1 MEKNKLSEFLIEK
14 GLFIT
19 AIFSIIVILLII
31 SFILI
36 EGLPAFN
43 SYGFFN
49 FLFGMD
55 WAPNDGQFGVFNMII
70 GSIYVTLLSL
80 LMAVPLSLLCA
91 IFMAEVAPNNVRR
104 ILKPVIE
111 TLSGIPSVV
120 YGFFGLIVLVP
131 LVRSYFGGTGFSL
144 FTASLILTV
153 MVLPTII
160 TISQDS
166 LRAVP
171 QEYREASFGLGA
183 TNWQTIRHI
192 IFPAALPG
200 IITAIILGMGR
211 AVGETLAVIMVAGNV
226 VQIPGSIFDPVRP
239 LTANIALEMGYATGL
254 HYNALFGTAI
264 VLFLIIMVLLLV
276 ANYIKYK
283 YKVDVGGG
291 YLWV

>member
-55 WAPNDGQFGVFNMII
+55 WAPGDGEFGVFNMII

-91 IFMAEVAPNNVRR
+91 IFMAEIAPNSIRK

-171 QEYREASFGLGA
+171 HEYREASFGLGA

-192 IFPAALPG
+192 VFPAALPG

-211 AVGETLAVIMVAGNV
+211 AIGETLAVIMVAGNV

-264 VLFLIIMVLLLV
+264 VLFLIIMVLLVV
-276 ANYIKYK
+276 ANYIQYK

-291 YLWV
+291 YL

>member
-1 MEKNKLSEFLIEK
+1 MEKNRLSEFLIEK

-19 AIFSIIVILLII
+19 AIFSIVIILLII
-31 SFILI
+31 LFILS
-36 EGLPAFN
+36 EGLPAFED
-43 SYGFFN
+43 YGFFN
-49 FLFGMD
+49 FLFGMT
-55 WAPNDGQFGVFNMII
+55 WAPSDGQFGVFAMII

-91 IFMAEVAPNNVRR
+91 IFMAEVAPPSVRR
-104 ILKPVIE
+104 ILKPAIE

-131 LVRSYFGGTGFSL
+131 IIRTNFGGTGFSL

-171 QEYREASFGLGA
+171 HEYREASFGLGA

-211 AVGETLAVIMVAGNV
+211 AIGETLAVIMVAGNV
-226 VQIPGSIFDPVRP
+226 VQIPGSIFDPVRT

-264 VLFLIIMVLLLV
+264 VLFLIIIILLLI
-276 ANYIKYK
+276 ANYIQRKYK
-283 YKVDVGGG
+283 IDVGGG